1 MASRGSLNVLES
13 TSLNALN
20 KLYGPPPPFKKRKLS
35 HDTRGGLRTS
45 QFTIQAHDASPFGK
59 SLTLESVV
67 LLPRSRL
74 PLSWLD
80 VSWESPDVRAGQL
93 FMANIPDLEDDLY
106 GHKEPVVLVARF
118 SHDSQLCIIERVKR
132 GIYAVCGL
140 ARGVE
145 EGDLFVAAKGWRR
158 PDAATQEVRHEFSED
173 AGRGEWWEAAKVDD
187 NAVFEFD
194 SSAKGIMLDVSLV
207 FDSGGENPADD
218 DGLVDSQ
225 LSVSQSY
232 DVFQDGRNQSF
243 SDLAVLENS
252 FTASQDVPTPPGE
265 PEAGTQPILSTSF
278 DDGGIM
284 NVQES
289 VQSAEELLDGLRNQY
304 LDALYASKTS
314 VAYFAKGPLTRCRTA
329 FQPSKDDSFKLDDLI
344 SFYRDA
350 ILPVKKVDLKYR
362 ETLPATVNDIA
373 LSMSDDEGTSK
384 TKKRK
389 SKKKKLGK
397 DGLYPEEH
405 DFIKKWWTNRN
416 VTEAATSVEL
426 TRDGEVKRR
435 IADLRLR
442 ETQLQILLILET
454 IALEAVGNAGSKDAP
469 EKEADDGVK
478 KTKSKK
484 PQDLN
489 VLLEI
494 LLDRLCIWHT
504 VSFEEAVVADSAKTD
519 EQSHLSG
526 KKVESDILRDFCT
539 EVIVPFYA
547 ARLPDQCKS
556 IVRKLGGPSAVSPVR
571 PTPQSKSS
579 SKPQP
584 GAAIK
589 RPQPQKSRRTL
600 QRVLTD
606 EQAASQKRP
615 PSLLRS
621 STAPSIQDAK
631 RDSMEPLLPSIGG
644 SVRGGI
650 QKAKRVDNREVDLN
664 AVAKQHEAKLKKMHK
679 LIEQKKELNAAI
691 NALKKPNRELVAKD
705 IAEAAERRVSSGS
718 ARKPKNPVRNPLGQ
732 GVQVM
737 ATPKGSRKKDMTSG
751 LPQPR
756 GFVRSSVKHN
766 QSSPFS
772 SQVSVVPG
780 SAIRP
785 SHASGAA
792 ELNEST
798 PKVTQKDD
806 DGIQETPSRGMSK
819 LSNPLVAMVK
829 EGCDSRPNSKYSGN
843 LFRVPTLP
851 PPRSVMD
858 AEPTT
863 PLPSRQSNTRTLFEE
878 LPYGGTPPAI
888 QETPPRQSMQIPV
901 LEDVAPSSP
910 APVLDTP
917 VKSGLRRP
925 IVDPPNVPVTPEKSI
940 YTHLGWDD
948 DELAF

>member
-1 MASRGSLNVLES
+1 MASRGSLSVLES

-20 KLYGPPPPFKKRKLS
+20 KLYGPPPPFKKRKLG
-35 HDTRGGLRTS
+35 HDTQGELSAS
-45 QFTIQAHDASPFGK
+45 QFTIRVHDASSFGK

-80 VSWESPDVRAGQL
+80 VSLENPDIQAGQL
-93 FMANIPDLEDDLY
+93 FMANIPDLEDDLSSQ
-106 GHKEPVVLVARF
+106 KEPVVLVARF
-118 SHDSQLCIIERVKR
+118 SHDSGL
-132 GIYAVCGL
+132 L
-140 ARGVE
+140 ARWVE

-158 PDAATQEVRHEFSED
+158 PDASTQEARDEFSRD
-173 AGRGEWWEAAKVDD
+173 NSTGEWWEVAKIDD
-187 NAVFEFD
+187 NAVFEFG

-207 FDSGGENPADD
+207 FDSRAEDLAGDEGADD
-218 DGLVDSQ
+218 SH
-225 LSVSQSY
+225 LSVAQSY
-232 DVFQDGRNQSF
+232 DVFQDRKNHSS
-243 SDLAVLENS
+243 SDLALLENS
-252 FTASQDVPTPPGE
+252 FGASQDVPTPPEEQEIG
-265 PEAGTQPILSTSF
+265 AQPFPSTSF
-278 DDGGIM
+278 DDVVDNNTQDPM
-284 NVQES
+284 
-289 VQSAEELLDGLRNQY
+289 QSPDELLDGLRRQY
-304 LDALYASKTS
+304 LEALYASKTS

-329 FQPSKDDSFKLDDLI
+329 FQLSKDTSTKPGDLI

-362 ETLPATVNDIA
+362 ETLPAMVNDIA
-373 LSMSDDEGTSK
+373 LASSEDEATSR

-397 DGLYPEEH
+397 DGLYPEEQ
-405 DFIKKWWTNRN
+405 DFVKKWWKNRN
-416 VTEAATSVEL
+416 VIEAATSAEL
-426 TRDGEVKRR
+426 TREGEVKRR

-454 IALEAVGNAGSKDAP
+454 IALEAAEQPGSKDAP
-469 EKEADDGVK
+469 GNEPADTAK

-526 KKVESDILRDFCT
+526 KKVESDILRDFCA

-547 ARLPDQCKS
+547 GRLPDQCKS
-556 IVRKLGGPSAVSPVR
+556 IVMKLGGPSAVSPVR

-589 RPQPQKSRRTL
+589 RPQPHKSRRTL

-606 EQAASQKRP
+606 EQVASQKKP

-621 STAPSIQDAK
+621 STAPSVQDAK
-631 RDSMEPLLPSIGG
+631 RESMEPFLASVGS

-650 QKAKRVDNREVDLN
+650 QKPKRVDNREIDLN

-679 LIEQKKELNAAI
+679 LIEQKKELDAAI

-705 IAEAAERRVSSGS
+705 IAETAERRVSSGS
-718 ARKPKNPVRNPLGQ
+718 SRKSKNPVRNPLGQ

-737 ATPKGSRKKDMTSG
+737 ATPRGSRKKDMTSG
-751 LPQPR
+751 LPQPKS
-756 GFVRSSVKHN
+756 FVRSSVKHN

-772 SQVSVVPG
+772 SNVSVVPG
-780 SAIRP
+780 SAVRP
-785 SHASGAA
+785 SHAPKAP
-792 ELNEST
+792 ESSMPT
-798 PKVTQKDD
+798 PNVRQKDD
-806 DGIQETPSRGMSK
+806 DAIQETPSRGMSK

-829 EGCDSRPNSKYSGN
+829 EGSESQPSSKYSGN
-843 LFRVPTLP
+843 LFKVPTLP

-863 PLPSRQSNTRTLFEE
+863 PLPSRQSNARTLFEE
-878 LPYGGTPPAI
+878 LPFGGTPSAI
-888 QETPPRQSMQIPV
+888 QETPPRQGAREHPV

-917 VKSGLRRP
+917 VKSGPRRP
-925 IVDPPNVPVTPEKSI
+925 VVNPPNIPVTPDKSI
-940 YTHLGWDD
+940 YAQLGWDD